1 MTYSKNR
8 RITGCKNIKIMNP
21 PSKNANT
28 RPVSAQFNRNDKVLE
43 SEEALENIKLYNND
57 FPDSF
62 GNKFKQMRIGAFV
75 KGIDIEKDLEDKLK
89 DKENRDLK
97 SKTYFTKVNKQ
108 DLKESEKGDYLL
120 LNLKGTAKQ
129 QTNNG
134 AIVNTKIINGIKVI
148 PQQGGFRNV
157 VSNPENYYYIHK
169 DTFAQNTIKPENAEI
184 FIKLLE
190 TAFYEEA
197 KTDGAPYKVHIKPVL
212 CAIRKNL
219 ANKTEENK
227 KKAAE
232 VLTSLLYHLAHM
244 GYAVISFHE
253 EDIGFIVEKLK
264 NNDNSKAVVI
274 KLVNESGGEI
284 IQTFEERL
292 TKVEDEQK
300 KQENDINK
308 LLDDIKNL
316 QKVIDNYETRIE
328 NLENGNRGEKGE
340 KGEKGDPGLTKEGVE
355 EIKQLRENLKE
366 LQEQLQNLQNGKDGR
381 DGRDGR
387 DGENGLNEEIN
398 KLIERIK
405 NLESGKSDPEE
416 IRKAIKEFFIKIFN
430 NEPKNKEDEKLQK
443 DIIGFIL
450 RLIEENGGKIVGGDN
465 IKEVINNFI
474 DNLDGEQ
481 TKKLAERL
489 KGYLVNINLNNDNN
503 FNFNKELW
511 EEHKKNN
518 EHLRQKN
525 DQLLKLLLEKQQK
538 PKIINNYY
546 GSNTSPSEQPNQEED
561 NEPKI
566 REQDDYRCNDM
577 PIVPKPASGQSHKV
591 TNTTDSY
598 TTNAKKEC
606 LCPNCSHVVE
616 EFVPP
621 CKRWYGCACHAHI
634 CNYHQQKLNQLE
646 KEYYMLLANTALLL
660 EQHKRE
666 YSDSWVVNG
675 AKKAADWIE
684 KVTKKHFNPSNR
696 GATRTC

>member
-1 MTYSKNR
+1 MTEPLRKKQG
-8 RITGCKNIKIMNP
+8 TNP
-21 PSKNANT
+21 TPKGT
-28 RPVSAQFNRNDKVLE
+28 DRPVSAQFDRSDTVLTPQK
-43 SEEALENIKLYNND
+43 ALENIKLYKNN
-57 FPDSF
+57 FPDNF
-62 GNKFKQMRIGAFV
+62 GKEFKQMRIGAFV
-75 KGIDIEKDLEDKLK
+75 RETDIKRDLEQNLK
-89 DKENRDLK
+89 DKKKGCLK
-97 SKTYFTKVNKQ
+97 IETHFTKVNKQ
-108 DLKESEKGDYLL
+108 DLKTSEKGDYLL

-129 QTNNG
+129 QTNKG
-134 AIVNTKIINGIKVI
+134 AIVKTTTINGITII
-148 PQQGGFRNV
+148 PQQGGIGNV
-157 VSNPENYYYIHK
+157 VSNQGEYYYIHK

-190 TAFYEEA
+190 TAFNNEGFKPYDNFIKKVLNTI
-197 KTDGAPYKVHIKPVL
+197 KTNIVSE
-212 CAIRKNL
+212 
-219 ANKTEENK
+219 TEKNK

-232 VLTSLLYHLAHM
+232 VLTSLLFHLAHM

-292 TKVEDEQK
+292 TKVEEKQK
-300 KQENDINK
+300 KQEDGIK
-308 LLDDIKNL
+308 ELVGKIKNL
-316 QKVIDNYETRIE
+316 QKVINNYETRIE
-328 NLENGNRGEKGE
+328 NLENGLDGKDGKDGKDGEKGDKGDKGE
-340 KGEKGDPGLTKEGVE
+340 KGEKGDPGLTKEEVE
-355 EIKQLRENLKE
+355 EIKQLKENLKE
-366 LQEQLQNLQNGKDGR
+366 LQKQLQNLQN
-381 DGRDGR
+381 GR

-398 KLIERIK
+398 KLIEKIK
-405 NLESGKSDPEE
+405 ELENVKLDPEK
-416 IRKAIKEFFIKIFN
+416 IKKIIKEFLIKIFN
-430 NEPKNKEDEKLQK
+430 NEPENEEDKKLQEYIK
-443 DIIGFIL
+443 GFIL
-450 RLIEENGGKIVGGDN
+450 RFIEENGGKIADGDN
-465 IKEVINNFI
+465 ITEIINNFI
-474 DNLDGEQ
+474 DNLDGGQAKE
-481 TKKLAERL
+481 LAERL

-546 GSNTSPSEQPNQEED
+546 GSNTSPSKQPNQEED

-621 CKRWYGCACHAHI
+621 CKRWCGCACYAHT

-646 KEYYMLLANTALLL
+646 KEYEAIIRQTMILIEQLELERQRTGQEDQPYLLKETRGNISWI
-660 EQHKRE
+660 QKE
-666 YSDSWVVNG
+666 YERLS
-675 AKKAADWIE
+675 
-684 KVTKKHFNPSNR
+684 NPSNQ
-696 GATRTC
+696 GVTR